1 MDTSLT
7 PVTLI
12 KLSYSFA
19 FILNRGTTK
28 TSLSKNASAC
38 VKIHIYYINTR
49 RLLRACRQQRINLC
63 KTVTFVNSNGAYF
76 VCQYFIIFVIE
87 MWHLSIKILE
97 SSNQNKFQN
106 GLYKQVILYLKYLE
120 TKIPIFT
127 LKFQSYKATIK
138 IS

>member
-49 RLLRACRQQRINLC
+49 RLLRTCRQQRINVC
-63 KTVTFVNSNGAYF
+63 KAVTFVNSNGAYF

-87 MWHLSIKILE
+87 MWHLNIKILE
-97 SSNQNKFQN
+97 SSNKIFCRNCHNAPCPWNPTK
-106 GLYKQVILYLKYLE
+106 IDSLE
-120 TKIPIFT
+120 TLERLAIFV
-127 LKFQSYKATIK
+127 FYWW
-138 IS
+138 